1 MLGYAMVNG
10 ILGGQILFTV
20 SNGRT
25 AVPSGIVIVAV
36 LTWCVATFGMPL
48 FHLYTR
54 YAWAVQA
61 AVLCIMIGCA
71 GPHFDTR
78 RYPPTDT
85 SPTVIANRL
94 SFFSLCFSSA
104 ITWAPS
110 SADYFVYFPPST
122 KTPRMVLAAAGATSL
137 GVVLTTVLGIG
148 LATGI
153 TSPDGAVFSSPG
165 ALLAGSLT
173 PLGGV
178 GRFCAVLL
186 MLGTVSNNI
195 PCTYSAGLNLQMLG
209 RYGPCTPRPLLTTLE
224 VVLYTVCAVLG
235 RSYLREILENF
246 LPLMAYWI
254 VAWLAICLEETWIF
268 RRARVIDWTAWNCR
282 TRLPVGVAAGGSLLL
297 GCLGGILG
305 MVCELYTDTPLSV
318 AYDTD
323 RTVRVVLRRPCREG
337 PPCTVRSRDMAV
349 RGVHG
354 ARLPTAAVGG
364 GEGTG
369 AVILD

>member
-10 ILGGQILFTV
+10 ILGGQILFTM

-25 AVPSGIVIVAV
+25 AVPVGIVIVAV

-71 GPHFDTR
+71 GPHFDTTR
-78 RYPPTDT
+78 AQ
-85 SPTVIANRL
+85 TVETLPKLVANRL

-122 KTPRMVLAAAGATSL
+122 STARMLLAAASATSI
-137 GVVLTTVLGIG
+137 GAVLTTVVGVG
-148 LATGI
+148 LATSI
-153 TSPDGAVFSSPG
+153 TSSNAVATTAPG
-165 ALLAGSLT
+165 ALLADSLT

-195 PCTYSAGLNLQMLG
+195 PCMYSAGLNLQMLG
-209 RYGPCTPRPLLTTLE
+209 RYGPRIPRPLLTTLE
-224 VVLYTVCAVLG
+224 VVLCTVCAVLG

-254 VAWLAICLEETWIF
+254 VSWLAICLEEAWIF
-268 RRARVIDWTAWNCR
+268 RRGRVIDWTAWNCR
-282 TRLPVGVAAGGSLLL
+282 VRLPVGVAAGGSLLL
-297 GCLGGILG
+297 GCVGGILG
-305 MVCELYTDTPLSV
+305 MVGRRCLPRCLLYCTDDISPSRTSSVLSPGRSPL
-318 AYDTD
+318 
-323 RTVRVVLRRPCREG
+323 RVMSGYGCRWGSRRSFIHHC
-337 PPCTVRSRDMAV
+337 
-349 RGVHG
+349 
-354 ARLPTAAVGG
+354 GG
-364 GEGTG
+364 WR
-369 AVILD
+369 